1 MSKVKKIFVVDDD
14 NDDINLFKEVLQ
26 EIDAAIECG
35 VAEDGREAMDILT
48 QSENDLPDLIFLD
61 LNMPRMDGKECL
73 RRLKADESLQHIPVL
88 IYTTSSQSKDIEET
102 MMSGAV
108 CFITKPTTVRE
119 LESIIRAVISS
130 PSGNLVKTLR
140 TLSNQA
146 STFIVC

>member
-1 MSKVKKIFVVDDD
+1 MSKAKKIFVVDDD
-14 NDDINLFKEVLQ
+14 NDDINLFKEVLLD
-26 EIDAAIECG
+26 IDPAIECD
-35 VAEDGREAMDILT
+35 VAEDGREALDIL
-48 QSENDLPDLIFLD
+48 SNDNDGLPDLIFLD

-73 RRLKADESLQHIPVL
+73 RRLKADEELQHIPVL

-108 CFITKPTTVRE
+108 CFITKPTNVRE
-119 LESIIRAVISS
+119 LESILRAVISS
-130 PSGNLVKTLR
+130 PPGNLVKTLR

>member
-26 EIDAAIECG
+26 DIDPAIECA
-35 VAEDGREAMDILT
+35 VAEDGREALDFLT
-48 QSENDLPDLIFLD
+48 QNENDLPDLIFLD

-73 RRLKADESLQHIPVL
+73 RRLKADEGLQHIPVL

-108 CFITKPTTVRE
+108 CFITKPTNVRE
-119 LESIIRAVISS
+119 LESILRAVISS
-130 PSGNLVKTLR
+130 PASNLVKTLR